1 VRFKAFFFWRGQN
14 GAKGKSRAF
23 LLLKCIILMDFN
35 NDNKNRCKI
44 SKANCGLTSKTFI
57 NLNK

>member
-1 VRFKAFFFWRGQN
+1 VRFKALFFWPGQN

-35 NDNKNRCKI
+35 NNNNNNNNNKK
-44 SKANCGLTSKTFI
+44 KKTDAKLVKPI
-57 NLNK
+57 VD